1 MRYLCRRVILNN
13 EEYGLSIVEI
23 DGESVTIKPFDRE
36 IHSTSYVEGVIV
48 IKTENGRL
56 TLFVIN

>member
-36 IHSTSYVEGVIV
+36 IHSTSYVEEI
-48 IKTENGRL
+48 GRASCRER
-56 TLFVIN
+56 V